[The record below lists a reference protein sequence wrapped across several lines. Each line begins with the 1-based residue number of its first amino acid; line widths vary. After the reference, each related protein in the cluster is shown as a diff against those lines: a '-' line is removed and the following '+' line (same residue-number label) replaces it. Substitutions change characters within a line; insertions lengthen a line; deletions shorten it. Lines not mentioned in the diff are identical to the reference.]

1 MIQIKMFVRWL
12 PLLFVALCAAGTV
25 RAEDNGEKTE
35 KEYRYDFKVI
45 DGKLVRV
52 DRKNGSVEIV
62 GGGSEDSVKSTEPA
76 GKPVELSISKPAKH
90 HEPARN
96 RPPAILEI
104 NGEPCEVD
112 DRDEARKDVALYG
125 GEIGIS
131 QALQVEGERVSGWVR
146 VTNNGP
152 KRLETL
158 ELTLY
163 VPTASNKTVEHRI
176 LMSPNRKGCEA
187 PPSPNKGSSA
197 LNRVDFNAPEVVKGQ
212 FEIRV
217 TYLKFAAE

>member
-1 MIQIKMFVRWL
+1 MIQIKTPVCWL
-12 PLLFVALCAAGTV
+12 PLLFVALCAASTV
-25 RAEDNGEKTE
+25 RAEDGGEKTE

-62 GGGSEDSVKSTEPA
+62 GGGSEETVKSAEPS

-104 NGEPCEVD
+104 NGEACEVD

-131 QALQVEGERVSGWVR
+131 QALQVDGERVSGLVR
-146 VTNNGP
+146 VTNNGGR
-152 KRLETL
+152 RLEAL

-163 VPTASNKTVEHRI
+163 IPTASNKTVEHRI
-176 LMSPNRKGCEA
+176 MMSPNRKGSEA
-187 PPSPNKGSSA
+187 PPPPNKGGSA
-197 LNRVDFNAPEVVKGQ
+197 LNRVDFSAPEVVKGQ
-212 FEIRV
+212 LEVRV
-217 TYLKFAAE
+217 TYLKFAGE